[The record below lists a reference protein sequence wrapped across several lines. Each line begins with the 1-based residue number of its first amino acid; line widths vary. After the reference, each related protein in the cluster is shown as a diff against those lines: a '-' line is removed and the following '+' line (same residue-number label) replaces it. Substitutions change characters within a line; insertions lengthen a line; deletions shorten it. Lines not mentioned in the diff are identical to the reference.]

1 MPKLMPALLVAIVCM
16 TATRTSV
23 GETVPARKSVAAVR
37 TEQPPILDGRL
48 DDSVWQGAPFVEDL
62 HVVVSNEFG
71 EPGERSRVYV
81 AFDEN
86 NLYFAARF
94 WDSEP
99 EGVVAKVLNKRDTS
113 FGEDGFSITLDP
125 YDQGRSGYMFDVNPN
140 GMRSEAI
147 YTDADRQNWDWEGIW
162 DGAATRDGEGWSAEA
177 AIPLKTLSFDPALD
191 AWGVN
196 FTRWHGRD
204 SEQFGWVSYNRK
216 QNLSRTGLLQG
227 LSGLQQGHGLDVI
240 PGLRAGATRD
250 YVSDDDEN
258 FLEPSLDAFWKITPS
273 LTAALTLNP
282 DFSGTTADARQVN
295 LTRFDLFF
303 PEQRAFFLQ
312 DSDIFEFGRIEAESG
327 IPFFSRRIGLDDDG
341 GPLTLDAGV
350 KLAGRAG
357 PMSIGVLGVRQE
369 SATGPGEVNL
379 FVGRIATNV
388 LEESSIG
395 LLVTSGNPDAG
406 VDNSLVGADFRY
418 LNTRLG
424 EGRVLEASA
433 WFQKSDT
440 EGLEG
445 DDSAYG
451 VSIEMPNSEGWNG
464 ELGFKS
470 LEENYFPALGFANR
484 TDFTASAVELGYIW
498 RPQDSWIRAI
508 ETGVE
513 AVFIDSINGRDQ
525 SQEVELTIVEIENQD
540 ADFLTL
546 SHYLAEE
553 RLTGAFEISD
563 GIIIPAGTYNYGY
576 PCVSLITGEQ
586 RVLATESS
594 ICDGDFYD
602 GRIFVFETA
611 TTWRPSPHL
620 KVVLGGEYNDV
631 NLPQGDFITRL
642 VRLNVDVAFN
652 TAWSWEN
659 FLQYDNDSETIG
671 VNSILRW
678 IPRAGRETVLAVNS
692 QLEDFDRDRNFRSYT
707 SDLTLKLSYTFRF

>member
-1 MPKLMPALLVAIVCM
+1 MPALVVAIICL
-16 TATRTSV
+16 TATSV
-23 GETVPARKSVAAVR
+23 AAGETLPARKSIVAIR
-37 TEQPPILDGRL
+37 TEHPPTLDGRL
-48 DDSVWQGAPFVEDL
+48 DDPVWQQAPFVDDL

-81 AFDEN
+81 AYDDD

-94 WDSEP
+94 WDSDP
-99 EGVVAKVLNKRDTS
+99 DGIVAKVLNKRDVS

-125 YDQGRSGYMFDVNPN
+125 YDQGRAGYMFDVNPN

-177 AIPLKTLSFDPALD
+177 VIPLKTLSFDPALD

-204 SEQFGWVSYNRK
+204 NEQFGWVSYNRK
-216 QNLSRTGLLQG
+216 QNLSRTGLLNG
-227 LSGLQQGHGLDVI
+227 LAGLQQGHGLDVI
-240 PGLRAGATRD
+240 PGLRTGISRD
-250 YVSDDDEN
+250 YVSDEEET

-282 DFSGTTADARQVN
+282 DFSGTTADARQIN

-312 DSDIFEFGRIEAESG
+312 DSDIFEFGRIEEENG
-327 IPFFSRRIGLDDDG
+327 MPFFSRRIGLDDEG
-341 GPLTLDAGV
+341 RALALDAGT

-357 PMSIGVLGVRQE
+357 PLSIGVLGVHQD
-369 SATGPGEVNL
+369 SATGPESVDL

-388 LEESSIG
+388 LAESSVG
-395 LLVTSGNPDAG
+395 LIVTIGNPDADA
-406 VDNSLVGADFRY
+406 DNSLVGADFRY

-424 EGRVLEASA
+424 DGRVLEASA
-433 WFQKSDT
+433 WFQKTDT

-451 VSIEMPNSEGWNG
+451 VNIAMPNSEGWSG
-464 ELGFKS
+464 ELGFKTI
-470 LEENYFPALGFANR
+470 EENYFPALGFASR
-484 TDFTASAVELGYIW
+484 TDFTASRVELGYTW
-498 RPQDSWIRAI
+498 RPEDSWIRAI
-508 ETGVE
+508 EAGVDGE
-513 AVFIDSINGRDQ
+513 FVNSINGRDQ
-525 SQEVELTIVEIENQD
+525 SNEIELTLVEIENQG
-540 ADFLTL
+540 ADSLILTHHL
-546 SHYLAEE
+546 VEE
-553 RLTGAFEISD
+553 RLTESFEISD
-563 GIIIPAGTYNYGY
+563 GIVIPAGTYKFDQS
-576 PCVSLITGEQ
+576 CVAVITGQQ
-586 RVLATESS
+586 RAMATESS
-594 ICDGDFYD
+594 VCDGDFYD
-602 GRIFVFETA
+602 GRIIVFETR
-611 TTWRPSPHL
+611 TIWRPNPHL
-620 KVVLGGEYNDV
+620 KIVLGGEYNGVD
-631 NLPQGDFITRL
+631 LPQGDFITRL
-642 VRLNVDVAFN
+642 VRLNLDIAFN

-659 FLQYDNDSETIG
+659 FVQYDNDSETIG

-692 QLEDFDRDRNFRSYT
+692 QLEDFDRDQDFRSYT
-707 SDLTLKLSYTFRF
+707 SDLTLKLSHTFRF